1 MQLTGAPQI
10 YLTPD
15 PAEEVTSLRWPPPV
29 LNKSHRKDERS
40 VTEETKRCLCQHM
53 SQKLLVLRTMLR
65 LSQAELAQV
74 IGVSRQ
80 TVVAME
86 ANKRPISWNTFL
98 SLILVFSKHKS
109 TNQLMRLCGIYTDEL
124 DRYLFAGDGGD
135 DVLLPEQTVT

>member
-1 MQLTGAPQI
+1 M
-10 YLTPD
+10 
-15 PAEEVTSLRWPPPV
+15 
-29 LNKSHRKDERS
+29 
-40 VTEETKRCLCQHM
+40 TEETKRCLCQRM

-86 ANKRPISWNTFL
+86 SNKRPISWNTFL

-109 TNQLMRLCGIYTDEL
+109 TNRFMRLCGIYTDEL

-135 DVLLPEQTVT
+135 DGLLPEQTIK